1 MDALQQ
7 VRITWDN
14 SRKQWYL
21 LIIYKVGEHDVTENF
36 RNVMVIDLG
45 LDNLCAITF
54 KDSEEQYL
62 INGKP
67 LKSRNAITKKWQG
80 LRLQAMKQT
89 GSSNFAGLTDTDIT
103 EEEKQLRKRLS
114 SK

>member
-1 MDALQQ
+1 
-7 VRITWDN
+7 
-14 SRKQWYL
+14 
-21 LIIYKVGEHDVTENF
+21 
-36 RNVMVIDLG
+36 MVIDLG

-67 LKSRNAITKKWQG
+67 LKSRNAYYNKEMA
-80 LRLQAMKQT
+80 RLTSAAMKQT
-89 GSSNFAGLTDTDIT
+89 GSSNFRRTTDTDIT

-114 SK
+114 S